1 VGFTIFGTLLFYSM
15 PSTIVHFRRV
25 LLAVGTGTLSFAT
38 LAQQTPPVT
47 PKGPLIFGAYA
58 QGSFIIAHTPAVKHL
73 AVSHPTGFE
82 LNVQRQTNGSEPWHA
97 WYKYPKIG
105 LNFVYYDYHNPVLG
119 RSYASSIYI
128 NKSFLRT
135 ARQELNFRIGT
146 GIGYFPQRFDLETN
160 HKNTIVSSRLNAT
173 LQMRLEYDVA
183 VAEHWGLLLGVAL
196 NHYSNGATTKPNFG
210 INLPTVLLGLNY
222 HQQRPLQPL
231 ALGTIDP
238 GEAEIGRNFLDLSTS
253 VGWKQRNES
262 DHRKYLVNSVSVVGG
277 RRVNRKSNLLLGL
290 EGFYDRS
297 LAAQLQDTTR
307 AGETRPDIKK
317 AGVFIGHE
325 LLFGRLAFVSHLGF
339 YVYNP
344 YKSNKFYYERLGL
357 KYHFTER
364 FWGAVDL
371 KVHRGAA
378 DVVELKVGT
387 TL

>member
-1 VGFTIFGTLLFYSM
+1 MLPIAVRSRC
-15 PSTIVHFRRV
+15 VV
-25 LLAVGTGTLSFAT
+25 LAGLAG
-38 LAQQTPPVT
+38 LAGLPAVAQTAGPAT

-105 LNFVYYDYHNPVLG
+105 LDFVYYDYHNPMLG
-119 RSYASSIYI
+119 HSYASSIYI
-128 NKSFLRT
+128 NKSFVRT
-135 ARQELNFRIGT
+135 ARHELNFRIGT
-146 GIGYFPQRFDLETN
+146 GIGYFPVRFDLATN

-173 LQMRLEYDVA
+173 LQTRVEYDVA
-183 VAEHWGLLLGVAL
+183 VAEHWGLLLGLGL

-210 INLPTVLLGLNY
+210 INLPTVVLGLNY
-222 HQQRPLQPL
+222 HQQRPFQPL
-231 ALGTIDP
+231 SISSFADTP
-238 GEAEIGRNFLDLSTS
+238 AEIGHNFLDLSTS

-262 DHRKYLVNSVSVVGG
+262 DHRKYLVNSVSVVAG

-297 LAAQLQDTTR
+297 LDAQLRDTTR

-317 AGVFIGHE
+317 AGVFFGHE

-357 KYHFTER
+357 KYHFTDR

-371 KVHRGAA
+371 KIHRGAA